1 MRDDRSFQER
11 FAGIYKFSK
20 EAIGYAS
27 LDGVLIDVND
37 SYTKL
42 TGYSKEELI
51 FRKKYQDLT
60 PEEYHEFEVQIVEKI
75 LATGEPIEY
84 EKEFIRKDGSRVPIL
99 LTVFLVRDSN
109 SNPVAF
115 TAIINYITERKRIE
129 QADSA

>member
-11 FAGIYKFSK
+11 FSGIHKFSK

-75 LATGEPIEY
+75 LTTG
-84 EKEFIRKDGSRVPIL
+84 
-99 LTVFLVRDSN
+99 
-109 SNPVAF
+109 
-115 TAIINYITERKRIE
+115 
-129 QADSA
+129 